1 MKTWRPPAGQDAQIL
16 SGKSPKAISKAM
28 KHGPHS
34 KNPGTSYLP
43 MPGMAGISNPI
54 TGNPAVQK
62 PISIPFTGKP
72 ISPISIPFT
81 GKPITIKK

>member
-34 KNPGTSYLP
+34 KNPGTLYKP
-43 MPGMAGISNPI
+43 MPFIKAPVSNPFTYTGPSKGPMSLTSNPI
-54 TGNPAVQK
+54 TGKLPVTGTAIAV
-62 PISIPFTGKP
+62 
-72 ISPISIPFT
+72 
-81 GKPITIKK
+81 KKK